1 MITIADIY
9 KALKLRL
16 EDCFEDLNIQV
27 KDVKNIS
34 LPCFN
39 IEYISGNKQEI
50 ANETTQT
57 KYSFNIVYF
66 SEEKTLIDLT
76 SIEEKLKTALKK
88 PLKVF
93 YNLINDNVKSC
104 YKFLEAINTNIDFD
118 ENDYIL
124 TFAINFDFIEP
135 IEIQENNEK
144 TDSNA
149 NPYDDEALNNVEKI
163 NDITQN
169 FK

>member
-1 MITIADIY
+1 MITTADIY

-50 ANETTQT
+50 ANETTQA

-144 TDSNA
+144 TDANA